1 MTVYGRLPSSA
12 LENAKLCTVYG
23 SLSLCVSCL
32 FPSLFRASLVY
43 PSSPAPHLEFC
54 FVFPI
59 LLVGFWGAKLWER
72 GIFFFSLNGGKC
84 GRSGDMSGGMACIAS
99 VGGEEHL
106 MRLRLLLG
114 CVVAPAFFE
123 DFLLSADP
131 ESISEFAEAPPRR
144 RAWEFEAPPGEVVWT
159 AAAGE

>member
-1 MTVYGRLPSSA
+1 
-12 LENAKLCTVYG
+12 
-23 SLSLCVSCL
+23 L
-32 FPSLFRASLVY
+32 FSLFCWS
-43 PSSPAPHLEFC
+43 
-54 FVFPI
+54 VFGSEV
-59 LLVGFWGAKLWER
+59 VGER
-72 GIFFFSLNGGKC
+72 DFFLSLNGSKC
-84 GRSGDMSGGMACIAS
+84 GRSGDISGGMACIAS

-114 CVVAPAFFE
+114 CVVAPAFFD

-144 RAWEFEAPPGEVVWT
+144 RAWEFEAPPGKVVWT